1 MLSGSGESINI
12 TIGGQAG
19 DGILSAGEILCKV
32 FFESGAGLCTYK
44 NFPSRIRGGHTS
56 YSIRVSSGLCSARSE
71 KIDILA
77 AFDEE
82 TFDAHNGELKDSSI
96 IIYDPAKIKNIKKP
110 ADCAAS
116 YFEVPAAALSNRHF
130 NNPLYKNSIMLGVIA
145 AILSIGDKDIKKG
158 FSAAIESKKGDDILK
173 VNLDACEAGISYYK
187 NASGAKYLKAPAGS
201 LCGNNYIM
209 ITGNEAMVLGAIA
222 GGCKFIAAYPI
233 SPATEI
239 FELMCSLLP
248 KEGGVAM
255 QAEDEIAALCAA
267 IGAGFAGARSM
278 SSTSGPGLSLMAE
291 AIGFAGCAEA
301 PVVIIDAQ
309 RPGPS
314 TGLPTKTEQGDLY
327 HALFCSHGDIA
338 RIVIA
343 VADVNESFEFTANA
357 FNLAEIYQ
365 CPVIL
370 LTEQAIAQNKFITE
384 AFDYS
389 KIEIERGKLLSEADL
404 NKPGYKFLRY
414 EYTQN
419 GVSPRAIP
427 SQKGGAHLCNGNEH
441 SEDGRITEDP
451 LLRVKI
457 SDKRMRKI
465 ESALLSK
472 YLPAPK
478 YYGKQGAKYGVITMG
493 GVTCA
498 AVEALDIIFNKTGR
512 NDYKL
517 MQLTALMP
525 FCDKAVSDF
534 IAGCEKVFVIE
545 SNKSAQLCGLIKMRL
560 PVHEKL
566 CSILKY
572 DGLSF
577 SAAEIAEKL
586 MEDRG

>member
-1 MLSGSGESINI
+1 MIGESINI
-12 TIGGQAG
+12 TIGGEAG

-56 YSIRVSSGLCSARSE
+56 YSIRVSPGLCSARSD
-71 KIDILA
+71 KTDILV

-82 TFDAHNGELKDSSI
+82 TFDAHNRELKDTSI
-96 IIYDPAKIKNIKKP
+96 VIYDPAKIKNIKKP
-110 ADCAAS
+110 ANCAAS
-116 YFEVPAAALSNRHF
+116 YFEVPLGALSTQHF
-130 NNPLYKNSIMLGVIA
+130 TKPLYKNSIMIGVIA
-145 AILSIGDKDIKKG
+145 AILAIDGGYIKKG
-158 FSAAIESKKGDDILK
+158 FSAAIESKKGADILK
-173 VNLDACEAGISYYK
+173 INLDACETGINHYK
-187 NASGAKYLKAPAGS
+187 NTAGAKYLKMPAGS
-201 LCGNNYIM
+201 LSGDNYIM
-209 ITGNEAMVLGAIA
+209 ITGNEAMTLGAIA

-239 FELMCSLLP
+239 FEMMCSALP
-248 KEGGVAM
+248 KEGGTAM

-278 SSTSGPGLSLMAE
+278 TSTSGPGLSLMAE
-291 AIGFAGCAEA
+291 AIGFAGCAEV

-327 HALFCSHGDIA
+327 HALFCSHGDIP

-343 VADVNESFEFTANA
+343 AADVSESFEFAANA

-370 LTEQAIAQNKFITE
+370 LTEQAIAQNKFITT

-414 EYTQN
+414 EYTQD

-427 SQKGGAHLCNGNEH
+427 SQKGGVHLCNGNEH
-441 SEDGRITEDP
+441 SGDGRTTEDP
-451 LLRVKI
+451 ALRVKI
-457 SDKRMRKI
+457 TDKRMAKI
-465 ESALLSK
+465 ESALSSK

-478 YYGKQGAKYGVITMG
+478 YYGEGGAKYGIITMG
-493 GVTCA
+493 GVTGA
-498 AVEALDIIFNKTGR
+498 AVEAMNIISNKTGR
-512 NDYKL
+512 SDFKI

-525 FCDKAVSDF
+525 FCDKAASDF

-566 CSILKY
+566 RSILKY

-586 MEDRG
+586 MEVK